1 MIKELSAQALWI
13 RIAITFFWLFLVSIL
28 SGSTKTEN
36 YPIFSKEDTTV
47 YEKADRAPRF
57 TGDPEWLIKQTY
69 YPNELKG
76 KNIKGNVTVSF
87 IIEKNGSVSHVTLVE
102 GCHPGLDTLLI
113 NAITNNPTWEP
124 AMINGKPVRFRKTEG
139 VRYTGKPK
147 VIIFPKDPAVAQ
159 AFSKYLQDLYKEE
172 EILIREEEPSQE
184 EKTKKINALR
194 GQFGDDTSF
203 QEIILATL
211 QENKAHLDSTVK
223 AQSILLQLDAKGTEQ
238 LKEIYQ
244 KELAEKFKLIESL
257 GKKQFI
263 TKFVGI
269 ELRLRKIEID
279 KTLAIKELLDKEFWR
294 YFENVVL
301 KEQ

>member
-1 MIKELSAQALWI
+1 MIKNKTLPI
-13 RIAITFFWLFLVSIL
+13 KIGTIFCFLLLANLL

-124 AMINGKPVRFRKTEG
+124 AMINGKPVRFRKIEKIK
-139 VRYTGKPK
+139 YIGKTDA
-147 VIIFPKDPAVAQ
+147 VILPRDPVVAQ
-159 AFSKYLQDLYKEE
+159 AFTKYIRDL
-172 EILIREEEPSQE
+172 REEEETLSTKKEISQE
-184 EKTKKINALR
+184 EKTKKINILR

-211 QENKAHLDSTVK
+211 QENKANLDSIVK
-223 AQSILLQLDAKGTEQ
+223 AQSALLQLDAKGTEQ

-257 GKKQFI
+257 GKEQFI

-269 ELRLRKIEID
+269 ELQLKKIEID
-279 KTLAIKELLDKEFWR
+279 KIFAIKELLDKEFRR

-301 KEQ
+301 KE

>member
-1 MIKELSAQALWI
+1 MIKNKTLPI
-13 RIAITFFWLFLVSIL
+13 KIGTIFCFLLLANLL

-36 YPIFSKEDTTV
+36 YHIFSEEDTTV

-57 TGDPEWLIKQTY
+57 TGESNWIGKRTMYPPEF
-69 YPNELKG
+69 EG
-76 KNIKGNVTVSF
+76 KYLDGKVYVSF
-87 IIEKNGSVSHVTLVE
+87 VIEKDGTVSHVTLVE
-102 GCHPGLDTLLI
+102 GCHPKLDSLVF
-113 NAITNNPTWEP
+113 NAVKAYPKWEP
-124 AMINGKPVRFRKTEG
+124 AMINGKPVRFRKIEK
-139 VRYTGKPK
+139 VRYVKK
-147 VIIFPKDPAVAQ
+147 NNIIIFPKDPAVAQ

-203 QEIILATL
+203 QKIILATL
-211 QENKAHLDSTVK
+211 QEKKAHLDSNVK

-244 KELAEKFKLIESL
+244 KELAEKFKLIENL
-257 GKKQFI
+257 GKEQFI
-263 TKFVGI
+263 TKFVGV

-301 KEQ
+301 KE